1 MSDHAPQKNRVC
13 LHCGADVPFGFTNCW
28 LCRKRWDSLE
38 PESVSRLVPKAKP
51 SPARPMSQLM
61 NMVLQATA
69 ASHTSLFVMLILG
82 QIFGPRFFPII
93 IILGVTGVFIASWY
107 YLSWN
112 SSIEPT
118 VGQVISRFVRSALL
132 TFVILVAFPVAVI
145 IALLVLCF
153 GMMNFAGYMDGRH

>member
-1 MSDHAPQKNRVC
+1 
-13 LHCGADVPFGFTNCW
+13 
-28 LCRKRWDSLE
+28 
-38 PESVSRLVPKAKP
+38 
-51 SPARPMSQLM
+51 MSQLM

-82 QIFGPRFFPII
+82 QIVGPRFFPII

-112 SSIEPT
+112 SSTEPT
-118 VGQVISRFVRSALL
+118 VGQVISRFVRAALL
-132 TFVILVAFPVAVI
+132 TFVILVALPVAVI

-153 GMMNFAGYMDGRH
+153 GMMNVAGYMDGRH